1 MQEAVE
7 YGVPMPVITSS
18 LFQRFFSRQGTES
31 PAMKAVAALRNGFG
45 GHAVTKKGEKGIVTD
60 H

>member
-1 MQEAVE
+1 TVQEAVE
-7 YGVPMPVITSS
+7 YGVAMPVISAS
-18 LFQRFFSRQGTES
+18 LFARFVSRQDDS
-31 PAMKAVAALRNGFG
+31 PAMRAVAAMRNEFG